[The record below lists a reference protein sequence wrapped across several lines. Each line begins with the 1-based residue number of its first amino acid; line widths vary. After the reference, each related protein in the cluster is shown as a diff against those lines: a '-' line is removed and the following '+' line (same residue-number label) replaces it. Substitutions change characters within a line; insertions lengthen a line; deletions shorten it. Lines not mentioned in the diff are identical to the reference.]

1 MDWISSLVGGA
12 IGFIASMCVLIAE
25 KVWDKLGSLKIFYR
39 IISGGMQDVEKFG
52 TARATDGSD
61 VFIIPMVF
69 ELQNTTNTTCVI
81 RDVSINLYYR
91 GRYIA
96 KMIQVG
102 KFGNEE
108 NCKEYGGE
116 NQTYSFV
123 VEAKSIRKVYGT
135 FMYAPKREN
144 SEEYEFDEIRL
155 KYYDEKNRMR
165 EFHVRYVNEPW
176 KQRNMDGDTDWIE
189 LKSNLYSPK
198 PVLEKE
204 VLHELLPMTNEK
216 MTYLQMIQEPICRM
230 STISAIFK
238 GFAATI
244 VAGIAALTYCE
255 INTWILGLS
264 FMPVLLFTCLDIY
277 YLKLEKKYRYLYE
290 QVRIGKHEVDFSM
303 KLTKDNKIARTRI
316 CDCIKSPSVWLFY
329 PVMIAILAVVF
340 ILKMKGVI

>member
-1 MDWISSLVGGA
+1 MNWTSSLIGGA

-25 KVWDKLGSLKIFYR
+25 KMWDKLGSLKIFYR
-39 IISGGMQDVEKFG
+39 ITSGGKEDVDKFG
-52 TARATDGSD
+52 VARATDGSK
-61 VFIIPMVF
+61 VFIVPMVF
-69 ELQNTTNTTCVI
+69 ELQNTTNTTNVI
-81 RDVSINLYYR
+81 RDVSINLYYQ
-91 GRYIA
+91 GRYID

-102 KFGNEE
+102 KFGNDE
-108 NCKEYGGE
+108 NGKEYGGE

-123 VEAKSIRKVYGT
+123 VDAKSIRKIYGT
-135 FMYAPKREN
+135 FMCAPKREN

-165 EFHVRYVNEPW
+165 EFHVRYVSEPW
-176 KQRNMDGDTDWIE
+176 KQKNMEGDIDWIE
-189 LKSNLYSPK
+189 LKSNSYLPK
-198 PVLEKE
+198 PVSKKE
-204 VLHELLPMTNEK
+204 VIQEPIPMNGEK
-216 MTYLQMIQEPICRM
+216 MTYLQMLQEPICRM

-255 INTWILGLS
+255 VNNLILGLS
-264 FMPVLLFTCLDIY
+264 FIPVLLFACLDVY

-303 KLTKDNKIARTRI
+303 KLSKNNKIANTRVW
-316 CDCIKSPSVWLFY
+316 DCIKSPSVWLFY
-329 PVMIAILAVVF
+329 PVMIAILAIVF